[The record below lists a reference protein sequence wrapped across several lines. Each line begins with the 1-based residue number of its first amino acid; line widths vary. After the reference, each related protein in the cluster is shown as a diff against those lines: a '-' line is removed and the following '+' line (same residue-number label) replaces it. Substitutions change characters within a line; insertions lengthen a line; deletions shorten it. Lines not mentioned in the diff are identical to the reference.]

1 MVQVG
6 AQEGSVH
13 MDDEDFSS
21 ESDMNANDVPH
32 LASFSGPHNMQ
43 GDTQRTKGQ
52 KKEEENPFEVAKK
65 S

>member
-1 MVQVG
+1 
-6 AQEGSVH
+6 